1 MGAWARLLAVTMTMA
16 ACAGVMV
23 FLDRLAD
30 AFYGETEPPRQETQ
44 LGLTRPATGLERL
57 QSGAR
62 RGDAGAQY
70 RLGVAYRDG
79 HGVSVD
85 YETAVFYFRQAAEQG
100 DTQAQYSLAMRYYN
114 GEGVTQNF
122 AIAHKWF
129 ALAAEQG
136 HERAQNGVEQ
146 ALARMRVAEQAASSD

>member
-1 MGAWARLLAVTMTMA
+1 MTMA
-16 ACAGVMV
+16 ACAGVIL

-44 LGLTRPATGLERL
+44 RELTQPATGLERL
-57 QSGAR
+57 QRQAR

-79 HGVSVD
+79 HGVAVD
-85 YETAVFYFRQAAEQG
+85 HETAAYYFRQAAEQ
-100 DTQAQYSLAMRYYN
+100 DDPEAQYSLAIRYLK
-114 GEGVTQNF
+114 GEGVAENP

-129 ALAAEQG
+129 TLAAEQG
-136 HERAQNGVEQ
+136 HERAQDGVEQ
-146 ALARMRVAEQAASSD
+146 ALARMRAD

>member
-1 MGAWARLLAVTMTMA
+1 MGAWTRLLASAMTIA
-16 ACAGVMV
+16 ACAGAIL
-23 FLDRLAD
+23 FLDRLRD
-30 AFYGETEPPRQETQ
+30 GFYGETEPARQQSQLELTQ
-44 LGLTRPATGLERL
+44 PATGLERL
-57 QSGAR
+57 QRRAR

-79 HGVSVD
+79 QGVSVD
-85 YETAVFYFRQAAEQG
+85 HETAVFYFRQAAEQG
-100 DTQAQYSLAMRYYN
+100 DAQAQYSLAIRYYN

-146 ALARMRVAEQAASSD
+146 ALARMRAAE